1 MKITTMAAITALA
14 PASPV
19 MAQQEH
25 PMSPGDSGAGE
36 SAHRPGRLQSVW
48 AALLTA
54 DGGHLAR

>member
-25 PMSPGDSGAGE
+25 PMPPRIQALRISTSAWQATIRMGRA
-36 SAHRPGRLQSVW
+36 AHRR
-48 AALLTA
+48 
-54 DGGHLAR
+54 